1 MAKSMRCK
9 REKRLRAIRRDMVEP
24 FYENKDAAKLAAL
37 EAAMNAPKLP
47 VKQTTTTS
55 SSAME
60 AAEPTS
66 AANGMDI
73 EMADDNNQ
81 NKGSLK
87 PTGGVGKSSKRQFK
101 VGKGKRHGKGKGKGK
116 LKRRHI

>member
-66 AANGMDI
+66 AANDI

>member
-1 MAKSMRCK
+1 
-9 REKRLRAIRRDMVEP
+9 MVEP

-66 AANGMDI
+66 AANGMGKFSLLNFDFRAFSI
-73 EMADDNNQ
+73 QNQ
-81 NKGSLK
+81 VFQFSLA
-87 PTGGVGKSSKRQFK
+87 
-101 VGKGKRHGKGKGKGK
+101 
-116 LKRRHI
+116 

>member
-1 MAKSMRCK
+1 
-9 REKRLRAIRRDMVEP
+9 MVEP

-66 AANGMDI
+66 SANGMGKFSLLNFDFRAFSI
-73 EMADDNNQ
+73 Q
-81 NKGSLK
+81 N
-87 PTGGVGKSSKRQFK
+87 
-101 VGKGKRHGKGKGKGK
+101 
-116 LKRRHI
+116 